1 MEQIKC
7 SDLSVGY
14 GKHIIASGLDF
25 SINEGDYLCIVGEN
39 GAGKSTLMRT
49 LLGLQKPISGRISY
63 DRYVGRSGIGYL
75 PQQLYAQTDFP
86 ATVKEIV
93 QSGCQGKIRRKP
105 FYGRKEKAVALSNM
119 KYLHIEELAD
129 RSYRELSGGQQQKVL
144 LARALCAAG
153 RILFLDE
160 PVTGLD
166 PEATGEMYSL
176 IDRINK
182 ECMTIVMISH
192 DISLAVKYANKIL
205 HIGKKIFFRKKEDY
219 INSEIGINFLKRE
232 GM

>member
-1 MEQIKC
+1 MSRIT
-7 SDLSVGY
+7 
-14 GKHIIASGLDF
+14 SG
-25 SINEGDYLCIVGEN
+25 V
-39 GAGKSTLMRT
+39 MRPRSSAT
-49 LLGLQKPISGRISY
+49 R
-63 DRYVGRSGIGYL
+63 RRSGTASRNAEKSAL
-75 PQQLYAQTDFP
+75 PGPGIHT
-86 ATVKEIV
+86 
-93 QSGCQGKIRRKP
+93 P
-105 FYGRKEKAVALSNM
+105 FWAVGS
-119 KYLHIEELAD
+119 
-129 RSYRELSGGQQQKVL
+129 VL

-205 HIGKKIFFRKKEDY
+205 HIGKKIFFGKKEDY

>member
-1 MEQIKC
+1 M
-7 SDLSVGY
+7 
-14 GKHIIASGLDF
+14 
-25 SINEGDYLCIVGEN
+25 
-39 GAGKSTLMRT
+39 
-49 LLGLQKPISGRISY
+49 
-63 DRYVGRSGIGYL
+63 
-75 PQQLYAQTDFP
+75 
-86 ATVKEIV
+86 
-93 QSGCQGKIRRKP
+93 
-105 FYGRKEKAVALSNM
+105 
-119 KYLHIEELAD
+119 
-129 RSYRELSGGQQQKVL
+129 L

-205 HIGKKIFFRKKEDY
+205 HIGKKIFFGKKEDY